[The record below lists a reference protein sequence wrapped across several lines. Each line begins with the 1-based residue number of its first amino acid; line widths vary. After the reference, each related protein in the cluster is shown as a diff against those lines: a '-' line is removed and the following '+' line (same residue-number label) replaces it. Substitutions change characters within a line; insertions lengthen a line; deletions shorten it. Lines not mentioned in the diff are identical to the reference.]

1 MDFASPEIPSAPG
14 DMRAFLKATEV
25 WAPTQDSMALELV
38 GGDYGELT
46 GLRDLSMQKRFAYDR
61 GLPGKT
67 WAKRRP
73 LLIKTDSPEFERR
86 EVAQRAGITT
96 AIGLPVFAGDYL
108 MGVVV
113 FLCGGDSD
121 SLGAIELWHCDTNES
136 YDMRFVDGH
145 FGELSRF
152 ESIAKS
158 TSFRK
163 GTGLVGQ
170 VWERRRPVVL
180 TDLGRSHRFIR
191 AEGALEA
198 GLTTG
203 LGIPVTIEDG
213 QDFIMTFLS
222 ARGTPIARQIEIWEP
237 DTSRRSVTFAAG
249 YSDSGLDLQERYR
262 FVRIA
267 VCDGLIGQVLL
278 TGAPALSLK
287 VQDSPAPA
295 EANFRSVTAIPV
307 LAQGRCQSIVVLYS

>member
-1 MDFASPEIPSAPG
+1 MH
-14 DMRAFLKATEV
+14 AFLKATEV

-38 GGDYGELT
+38 GGDYEELH
-46 GLRDLSMQKRFAYDR
+46 GLREQSMKKRFAYDR
-61 GLPGKT
+61 GLPGKV

-73 LLIKTDSPEFERR
+73 LLIKTDSPEFERGQ
-86 EVAQRAGITT
+86 VAKEAGVTT

-113 FLCGGDSD
+113 FLCGGDKE

-170 VWERRRPVVL
+170 VWESRRPVVL

-191 AEGALEA
+191 AEGAQEA

-203 LGIPVTIEDG
+203 LGIPISVEDG
-213 QDFIMTFLS
+213 QDYIMTFLS
-222 ARGTPIARQIEIWEP
+222 ARGTPIARQIEVWEP
-237 DTSRRSVTFAAG
+237 DARRRSATFVTG
-249 YSDSGLDLQERYR
+249 YSDTGVDLMERYR
-262 FVRIA
+262 STRIA
-267 VCDGLIGQVLL
+267 VCEGIIGRVLL
-278 TGAPALSLK
+278 TGAPALSLNLRE
-287 VQDSPAPA
+287 SPVAP
-295 EANFRSVTAIPV
+295 EAHFRSVTAIPI
-307 LAQGRCQSIVVLYS
+307 LEQGRARSIVTLYS